1 MEFQLTGIV
10 MIMNYQNDYYLS
22 YYPINLNWKTAMKLY
37 TKKEAAA
44 ILRISQPTL
53 DRYVADGNIDSTK
66 IGRKRIFFDSHLE
79 KFIKKNE
86 VINY

>member
-1 MEFQLTGIV
+1 
-10 MIMNYQNDYYLS
+10 
-22 YYPINLNWKTAMKLY
+22 MKLY